1 MTSPAAPPLTPAQKA
16 KESAVFWAI
25 VLDVGI
31 TVFMVFV
38 GVLSGSMTVIS
49 EVARIILLLGIEII
63 SYMVLCRAHRGRF
76 KEFEFGI
83 GKIERIVN
91 LMVAFGLCITCL
103 YIFGKLMSMD
113 DAAPLSTHS
122 LFLAVVAADLN
133 LIINVW
139 FTMAFIRANRTE
151 SSIIIASQIK
161 SRLAKTVASVIVLL
175 VLMLALWLPDPRSAR
190 VVDTLGS
197 IFVLCYMVII
207 AAGLIKESLPE
218 ILDRTVP
225 DPEHFRILRIL
236 ITHFD
241 RYDGFHGYVV
251 RRSGKDLFI
260 MLTLGFYPDNTL
272 DRIEARLAPLRRD
285 LTSELPGSQVAIIP
299 EIIPDPLS

>member
-1 MTSPAAPPLTPAQKA
+1 MTSHAAPFLTPAQKA

-25 VLDVGI
+25 VLDVLI
-31 TVFMVFV
+31 TVFMMGV
-38 GVLSGSMTVIS
+38 GLLSGSMTVIS
-49 EVARIILLLGIEII
+49 EVARIILLLSIEII
-63 SYMVLCRAHRGRF
+63 SYIVLCRAHRGKF

-103 YIFGKLMSMD
+103 YIFGKLVSMD
-113 DAAPLSTHS
+113 DSAPLSTQS

-190 VVDTLGS
+190 MVDMLGS
-197 IFVLCYMVII
+197 VFVLCYMVII
-207 AAGLIKESLPE
+207 AAGLIRESLPE
-218 ILDRTVP
+218 ILDRTVR
-225 DPEHFRILRIL
+225 DPEHYRILRIL
-236 ITHFD
+236 TTHFD
-241 RYDGFHGYVV
+241 QYDGFHGYVV

-272 DRIEARLAPLRRD
+272 ERIEARLAPLRRD
-285 LTSELPGSQVAIIP
+285 LASQLPGSHVSIIP
-299 EIIPDPLS
+299 EIIPQP